1 MPLIPYIQEVLLA
14 EKSQQEKMRRTMR
27 KAYSKKYLDYVC
39 VDALGEILT
48 PQYVTRHFKFI
59 LRHNGLKNI
68 RFHDLRH
75 SLRVHSARPQRADE
89 DDSGLAGA
97 FRYEHDGGHLQPH
110 RQYKQACERGSH
122 GSGACVRRLK
132 NGAKKAPK
140 IGVLA
145 QREGFEP
152 PDVAI
157 NSFQDCRNR
166 PLYHLCIKLLR

>member
-1 MPLIPYIQEVLLA
+1 MKTKSSYRTMPLITYIQEILFA
-14 EKSQQEKMRRTMR
+14 EKAQQEKMRRAMR
-27 KAYSKKYLDYVC
+27 KAYGKKYLDYVC

-75 SLRVHSARPQRADE
+75 SCASILLAHNVPMKMIQDK
-89 DDSGLAGA
+89 AGA
-97 FRYEHDGGHLQPH
+97 FRYEHYDGHLQPY

-140 IGVLA
+140 IGALA
-145 QREGFEP
+145 ECEGLEP
-152 PDVAI
+152 SPA
-157 NSFQDCRNR
+157 
-166 PLYHLCIKLLR
+166 